1 MHKSFRALELT
12 DENGALCGKIM
23 ADLGLEVIK
32 IERPGGDTG
41 RNLPP
46 FYRNTPG
53 SERSLYWSFYN
64 RGKKSVTINIE
75 NVQGQQ
81 LFKRM
86 VEKSDFV
93 IESYPP
99 GYLDKLGL
107 GYQDLSMINPGII
120 MTSITHFGQT
130 GPYRDY
136 KADDI
141 TLMAMGGLMYVT
153 GDPDRPPLRISIP
166 QAYLLAG
173 AQAAAATMTANHYR
187 QITGEGQHV
196 DVSAQNCVMSVLAN
210 IIPLWELSRTNLKRV
225 GSYMAGRGTAG
236 VKQRMLFPCKDGTVS
251 LAVMGGPLLAAKN
264 RAFVKWMDEE
274 GQADDF
280 LREWN
285 WDEYDLATATTETQ
299 DKLEEYFGRF
309 LLTHTK
315 AEIYDAALKRG
326 FMVAPV
332 SEPKDIL
339 DNPQLKARG
348 YWQKVEDPHLQANI
362 SYPGRF
368 FKTSLMTENED
379 KLPPLVGEHNNE
391 IFEKEL
397 GLDSDTLISIKQ
409 AGVI

>member
-1 MHKSFRALELT
+1 MLKSFRALELT
-12 DENGALCGKIM
+12 DENGALCGKIL
-23 ADLGLEVIK
+23 ADLGAEVIK

-41 RNLPP
+41 RSMPP
-46 FYRNTPG
+46 FYQGAPG
-53 SERSLYWSFYN
+53 PERSLYWSFYN
-64 RGKKSVTINIE
+64 RGKKSLTLNLE
-75 NVQGQQ
+75 TTDGQRW
-81 LFKRM
+81 LRRLA
-86 VEKSDFV
+86 EKSDFLV
-93 IESYPP
+93 ESCAP

-107 GYQDLSMINPGII
+107 GYPALSRTNPRII
-120 MTSITHFGQT
+120 MTSITPFGQT

-173 AQAAAATMTANHYR
+173 AQAAAATMTAHHYR
-187 QITGEGQHV
+187 QTTGEGQQV

-210 IIPLWELSRTNLKRV
+210 ILPLWELSRTNLKRV
-225 GSYMAGRGTAG
+225 GSFMAGRGNAG

-280 LREWN
+280 LRNWN
-285 WDEYDLATATTETQ
+285 WDEYDLAKATTEIQ
-299 DKLEEYFGRF
+299 DKLEDYFARF
-309 LLTHTK
+309 ILTHTK

-339 DNPQLKARG
+339 DNPQLQARG
-348 YWQKVEDPHLQANI
+348 YWQKVEQPQLSAALT
-362 SYPGRF
+362 YAGRF
-368 FKTSLMTENED
+368 YQSSLAAEKDNRR
-379 KLPPLVGEHNNE
+379 PPLVGEHNTE

-397 GLDSDTLISIKQ
+397 GLGREEIASLKQ

>member
-1 MHKSFRALELT
+1 LLKSFRALELT
-12 DENGALCGKIM
+12 DENGALCGKIL
-23 ADLGLEVIK
+23 ADLGAEVVK

-41 RNLPP
+41 RNMPP
-46 FYRNTPG
+46 FYQGVAGP
-53 SERSLYWSFYN
+53 ERSLYWSFYN
-64 RGKKSVTINIE
+64 LGKKSLTLNIE
-75 NVQGQQ
+75 NIEGQRLLRQ
-81 LFKRM
+81 L
-86 VEKSDFV
+86 VEKSNFL
-93 IESYPP
+93 IESCAP

-107 GYQDLSMINPGII
+107 GYQALSRINPQII
-120 MTSITHFGQT
+120 MTSISSYGQT

-173 AQAAAATMTANHYR
+173 AQAAAASMTAHHYR
-187 QITGEGQHV
+187 QMTGAGQYV

-210 IIPLWELSRTNLKRV
+210 IIPLWELSKTNLKRV
-225 GSYMAGRGTAG
+225 GSFMSGRGAAG
-236 VKQRMLFPCKDGTVS
+236 VKQRMLFACKDGAIS

-280 LREWN
+280 LRGWN
-285 WDEYDLATATTETQ
+285 WDEYDLAKATTETQ
-299 DKLEEYFGRF
+299 DSLEEYFARF

-326 FMVAPV
+326 FMAAPV
-332 SEPKDIL
+332 SEPRDIL
-339 DNPQLKARG
+339 ENPQLEARG
-348 YWQKVEDPHLQANI
+348 YWQKVEQTQLQATL

-368 FKTSLMTENED
+368 YQTSLVTEKDERR
-379 KLPPLVGEHNNE
+379 PPLVGEHNIE

-397 GLDSDTLISIKQ
+397 GLSRDEVISLKG